1 MKIGLRA
8 TALVAFAMYS
18 SAAVA
23 ADVSPQSFIGDT
35 MRGTA
40 GGVTVRVAVAQ
51 SEIKSDINPSNI
63 AVATGGGLF
72 GALIGAAVDS
82 ARAKKA
88 EELITPLRNSLTG
101 FDVDALAIDT
111 AKAEMADLTW
121 VNATT
126 SSFSKDTSAASQ
138 SAFLDTINGNELA
151 LVTFSYDLSPDFS
164 SIRVVEHISIAH
176 KAATNAQGVA
186 IKPTDRLSVRNLV
199 YNQSMTSV
207 VTLPGAT
214 NDKAANAALWAADGG
229 KRARAALTVG
239 FGEVKRLT
247 VRSLAL
253 TPDMIKAMN
262 SKENKRIVAGGF
274 SGRQLAGETGSTTL
288 VWAPGFVSAQMMPD
302 TVAQ

>member
-1 MKIGLRA
+1 MKTGLRA
-8 TALVAFAMYS
+8 TALVAFGMYS
-18 SAAVA
+18 AAAMA
-23 ADVSPQSFIGDT
+23 ADVSPQSFIGDK

-40 GGVTVRVAVAQ
+40 GGVALRVSVAQ

-72 GALIGAAVDS
+72 GALLGAAID
-82 ARAKKA
+82 AGKAKKA

-111 AKAEMADLTW
+111 AKAETADLSW

-126 SSFSKDTSAASQ
+126 PSFSKDTSAAGQ
-138 SAFLDTINGNELA
+138 SGFLDTINGDQLA

-164 SIRVVEHISIAH
+164 SIRVVEHISIVH
-176 KAATNAQGVA
+176 KGATNAQGAA
-186 IKPTDRLSVRNLV
+186 IKPTDRLSYRNLD
-199 YNQSMTSV
+199 YNQSVTSV
-207 VTLPGAT
+207 VTLAGST
-214 NDKAANAALWAADGG
+214 NDKAANAALWAADGA
-229 KRARAALTVG
+229 KRARAVLTLG

-247 VRSLAL
+247 IRSLSL
-253 TPDMIKAMN
+253 TPDNIKAMN

-274 SGRQLAGETGSTTL
+274 SGRQLAAEGTGTTT
-288 VWAPGFVSAQMMPD
+288 VWAPGFVSAQVLPD

>member
-8 TALVAFAMYS
+8 AALVAFAMYS
-18 SAAVA
+18 SAAEA

-138 SAFLDTINGNELA
+138 SGFLDTINGNELA

-229 KRARAALTVG
+229 KRARTALTLG

-247 VRSLAL
+247 VRSLGL